1 MTRHSFRN
9 PPGNRARQR
18 AGFTLIELLVVIAII
33 AVLIAL
39 LLPAVQ
45 QARESARRTQC
56 KNNLKQL
63 GLALHN
69 FHDTYKHLPVGTYD
83 DDNDTWGWGVFIL
96 PYIDQA
102 PLYQT
107 LTNVA
112 ADGNCVWVPPN
123 MGGDQNWVGTS
134 SPPWPSAPN
143 IDGLNGAVA
152 GVGRCILNQTCG
164 NATVQGGAA
173 NTVLEGFLCPSDVLP
188 RKIAGYGKTNYQ
200 GNFGTSANW
209 GGVNGTYANQ
219 TFGCH
224 DATHGGVQNGILL
237 FANHNNQTWCV
248 DFGGIIDGT
257 SNTIAL
263 GEVSASASVT
273 PASNVPLAWAG
284 AAGGGC
290 NGTTSIWRVLR
301 PVDRFWPI
309 NGGADLSFGS
319 KHVGGAHF
327 LMMDGTVRFISQNL
341 DGLVYRAL
349 GSRNGSEVVGE
360 F

>member
-1 MTRHSFRN
+1 MTHRAFSRRSSSG
-9 PPGNRARQR
+9 PGPR

-45 QARESARRTQC
+45 QAREAARRTQC
-56 KNNLKQL
+56 KNNLKQI

-69 FHDTYKHLPVGTYD
+69 FHDTYKHLPVGMYND
-83 DDNDTWGWGVFIL
+83 DITNWGWGVYIL

-107 LTNVA
+107 MTNVS
-112 ADGNCVWVPPN
+112 ADSNCVWVPPN
-123 MGGDQNWVGTS
+123 MGGDRNWIGTGT
-134 SPPWPSAPN
+134 PPWGSAPN
-143 IDGLNGAVA
+143 IDGINGATA
-152 GVGRCILNQTCG
+152 GLGRCQTNTTCG
-164 NATVQGGAA
+164 NTSISGGAA
-173 NTVLEGFLCPSDVLP
+173 NTVLEGLICPSDVLP
-188 RKIAGYGKTNYQ
+188 RKIGGYAKSNYQ
-200 GNFGTSANW
+200 GNLGTSANW

-224 DATHGGVQNGILL
+224 DATSGARNNGILI
-237 FANHNNQTWCV
+237 FANHNQETWCV

-257 SNTIAL
+257 SNTIGV

-273 PASNVPLAWAG
+273 PATTIPLPWAG
-284 AAGGGC
+284 ASGGGC
-290 NGTTSIWRVLR
+290 NGTTNIWRYLR
-301 PVDRFWPI
+301 PVDSFWPI
-309 NGGADLSFGS
+309 NSGNNLSFGS

-349 GSRNGSEVVGE
+349 GSRNGGEVVGE